1 MSARW
6 CEQGINVMGGP
17 FSEERER
24 SLKQRLIAVIEAGE
38 FERNEPLA
46 DDVSL
51 IKSGRLD
58 SLGLFSVAL
67 FIEREIGHRIDLTA
81 FDLAAE
87 WDTIGEIIDFIQ
99 RVVS

>member
-1 MSARW
+1 MFARW
-6 CEQGINVMGGP
+6 RKPGVISMNGP
-17 FSEERER
+17 FSEEKRLNLRER
-24 SLKQRLIAVIEAGE
+24 LVAVIEAGD
-38 FERNEPLA
+38 FERNGKLA
-46 DDVSL
+46 DDASL

-67 FIEREIGHRIDLTA
+67 FIEREIGHKLDITS

-87 WDTIGEIIDFIQ
+87 WDTVREILDFIQ